1 MELQNP
7 QIQEKMTALLE
18 QFNNQKETLIM
29 IDRELAALHMQQA
42 KNNATIAA
50 VKSEYEQEA
59 AAIKVKFEQS
69 HELALDDYTLIQK
82 AKAELKARLD
92 FFTATGEELEEK
104 IYQKSEQVFTAK
116 AQLLETRKH
125 LIFSYGEALANEF
138 IQQHIEQITLFRS
151 LIVNGIEYDP
161 IAEKDGKDVF
171 NEMLIKKLS
180 GFDNSLPD
188 EFKLPT
194 LNLQQDWKP
203 KTPTQKHVDSF
214 KPQADK
220 GFKLLLNNF

>member
-42 KNNATIAA
+42 KNTATIAA
-50 VKSEYEQEA
+50 V
-59 AAIKVKFEQS
+59 
-69 HELALDDYTLIQK
+69 DDYTLIQK

-116 AQLLETRKH
+116 AQLLATRKH

-161 IAEKDGKDVF
+161 ITEKDGKDVF

-203 KTPTQKHVDSF
+203 QTPTQKHVDSF
-214 KPQADK
+214 KPQSDK
-220 GFKLLLNNF
+220 GFKRLLNNF

>member
-42 KNNATIAA
+42 KNTATIAA

-59 AAIKVKFEQS
+59 AAIKAKFEQS
-69 HELALDDYTLIQK
+69 HYTLIQK

-116 AQLLETRKH
+116 AQLLATRKH

-161 IAEKDGKDVF
+161 ITEKDGKDVF

-203 KTPTQKHVDSF
+203 QTPTQKHVDSF
-214 KPQADK
+214 KPQSDK
-220 GFKLLLNNF
+220 GFKRLLNNF

>member
-1 MELQNP
+1 MKLQNP
-7 QIQEKMTALLE
+7 QIQEKTTALLE

-29 IDRELAALHMQQA
+29 VDRELAALHMQQA

-59 AAIKVKFEQS
+59 AAIKAKFEQS
-69 HELALDDYTLIQK
+69 HALALDDYTLIQK

-116 AQLLETRKH
+116 AQLLATRKH

-161 IAEKDGKDVF
+161 ITEKDGKDVF
-171 NEMLIKKLS
+171 NEMIIKKLS

-203 KTPTQKHVDSF
+203 KTPSQRHIESF
-214 KPQADK
+214 QAQESK
-220 GFKLLLNNF
+220 GFKRLLDNM

>member
-42 KNNATIAA
+42 KNTATIAA

-59 AAIKVKFEQS
+59 AAIKAKFEQS

-92 FFTATGEELEEK
+92 FLTATGEELEEK

-116 AQLLETRKH
+116 AQLLATRKH

-161 IAEKDGKDVF
+161 ITEKDGKDVF

-188 EFKLPT
+188 EFK
-194 LNLQQDWKP
+194 
-203 KTPTQKHVDSF
+203 
-214 KPQADK
+214 
-220 GFKLLLNNF
+220 

>member
-1 MELQNP
+1 MKLQNP

-18 QFNNQKETLIM
+18 QFNNQKEMLIM

-42 KNNATIAA
+42 KNTATIAA

-69 HELALDDYTLIQK
+69 HELALDDYTLIQR

-116 AQLLETRKH
+116 AQLLTTRKH

-161 IAEKDGKDVF
+161 ITEKDGKDVF
-171 NEMLIKKLS
+171 NEILIKKLS
-180 GFDNSLPD
+180 DFDNSLPD

-214 KPQADK
+214 KPRSDK
-220 GFKLLLNNF
+220 GFKRLLNNF

>member
-151 LIVNGIEYDP
+151 L
-161 IAEKDGKDVF
+161 AEKDGKDVF

-220 GFKLLLNNF
+220 GFKRLLNNF

>member
-1 MELQNP
+1 MKLQNP

-18 QFNNQKETLIM
+18 QFNNQKEMLIM

-42 KNNATIAA
+42 KNTATIAA

-69 HELALDDYTLIQK
+69 HELALDDYTLIQR

-116 AQLLETRKH
+116 AQLLTTRKH

-161 IAEKDGKDVF
+161 ITEKDGKDVF

-214 KPQADK
+214 KPQSDK
-220 GFKLLLNNF
+220 GFKRLLNNF

>member
-1 MELQNP
+1 MKLQNP
-7 QIQEKMTALLE
+7 QIQEKVTALLE
-18 QFNNQKETLIM
+18 LFNNQKETLVM

-59 AAIKVKFEQS
+59 AAIKAKFEQS

-116 AQLLETRKH
+116 AQLLATRKH

-161 IAEKDGKDVF
+161 ITEKDGKDVF
-171 NEMLIKKLS
+171 NEILIKKLS

-203 KTPTQKHVDSF
+203 KTPSQRHIDSF
-214 KPQADK
+214 KPQSDK
-220 GFKLLLNNF
+220 GFKHLLNNF

>member
-1 MELQNP
+1 MKLQNP
-7 QIQEKMTALLE
+7 QTQEKMTALLE

-29 IDRELAALHMQQA
+29 IDRELAALCMQQA

-59 AAIKVKFEQS
+59 ATIKAKFEQG

-116 AQLLETRKH
+116 AQLLATRKH

-138 IQQHIEQITLFRS
+138 IKQHIEQITLFRS

-161 IAEKDGKDVF
+161 ITEKDGKDVF

-188 EFKLPT
+188 EFKLPM

-203 KTPTQKHVDSF
+203 KTPTQKHSDSF
-214 KPQADK
+214 KPHSDK
-220 GFKLLLNNF
+220 GFKRLLNSF